1 MGQNSKVVHCPA
13 RLSDTVELQ
22 LIIQVVIRETTV
34 RISRGCSDSTPF
46 FRCFD
51 PYPVRFYPYLV
62 HVVHHRTGK
71 KVDFCKHG
79 PMDRNS
85 VKNCATVTLMRQKL
99 DNTIFRCGSQ
109 LAWEATRWTG
119 YASAI
124 WSFRLANHIVGSY
137 SFNIADCYSL
147 YTIIF
152 ACRPVQVMNKWKYRV
167 NFPYTTLC
175 NSFSVF
181 DWLHEN
187 SLVRTLAICK
197 YITATFLLRRK
208 T

>member
-1 MGQNSKVVHCPA
+1 M
-13 RLSDTVELQ
+13 LSTC
-22 LIIQVVIRETTV
+22 
-34 RISRGCSDSTPF
+34 SSDSTPF

-62 HVVHHRTGK
+62 HLVHHRAGK

-99 DNTIFRCGSQ
+99 DNTIFRCGTQ

-124 WSFRLANHIVGSY
+124 WSFRLANHSCLLFPRPGS
-137 SFNIADCYSL
+137 
-147 YTIIF
+147 
-152 ACRPVQVMNKWKYRV
+152 PVRGGLK
-167 NFPYTTLC
+167 
-175 NSFSVF
+175 
-181 DWLHEN
+181 
-187 SLVRTLAICK
+187 
-197 YITATFLLRRK
+197 
-208 T
+208 